1 MWQWL
6 MTWRDKVRLQM
17 KRARSSDAKR
27 STKELQVQTVVDDWD
42 NKNWPLHLPAS
53 SLSPVGDRVQGHGTG
68 GRPDAKLYDWLKG
81 PCPLLHG
88 HGRGF
93 RQTCFL
99 CQKSFK
105 KWSHLKIHIA
115 LHHVFF
121 DRPYWQFQWPH
132 GKWCPTCLWLLRSAH
147 KEPHVYNLCH
157 ICGERALSRGR
168 YSLARTNP
176 KQG

>member
-68 GRPDAKLYDWLKG
+68 GRPDAKPCDWLKD
-81 PCPLLHG
+81 PCPLLQA

-99 CQKSFK
+99 CQKSFIM
-105 KWSHLKIHIA
+105 WSHLKIHIA

-121 DRPYWQFQWPH
+121 DRPIDSFN
-132 GKWCPTCLWLLRSAH
+132 GLTASGVLRAYGCWDQPIRNLTSTIFVTFVVR
-147 KEPHVYNLCH
+147 EPWVE
-157 ICGERALSRGR
+157 GVTA
-168 YSLARTNP
+168 
-176 KQG
+176 